1 MHWLLKKAYLRKRI
15 TCCNSWSTRCVSLRS
30 AMAATCSAC
39 RGWKRLS
46 SLLKKLKIVT
56 LTPLLRLSLN
66 WQGQAFMYQR
76 EMRCPGTEYFTLT
89 LADYLGLLQKSYV
102 FLFRIILENR
112 CLPPDFTL
120 RISSCRLSSNYIN
133 LKCEF
138 FQKKLESFS
147 EVWRMSCW
155 QTLEDFSRLPAIRLP
170 SRHLFS
176 RLFFYRRYWVSL
188 LALLSLKRSENLR
201 QKRFCQ
207 CSYLGLQ
214 PGS

>member
-1 MHWLLKKAYLRKRI
+1 
-15 TCCNSWSTRCVSLRS
+15 
-30 AMAATCSAC
+30 
-39 RGWKRLS
+39 
-46 SLLKKLKIVT
+46 
-56 LTPLLRLSLN
+56 
-66 WQGQAFMYQR
+66 MYQR

-138 FQKKLESFS
+138 FQKNWKVSLKYEGCLAGKR
-147 EVWRMSCW
+147 WRIFPAFRQFGC
-155 QTLEDFSRLPAIRLP
+155 LPAICFP
-170 SRHLFS
+170 AFFS
-176 RLFFYRRYWVSL
+176 TDDKLRRYRVSL